1 MDLPEYGDLVSLD
14 IALHEPLR
22 MTEQVDGN
30 LLLDA
35 PLSYLGPGGFPRFEH
50 TYSLPFPVE
59 FKR

>member
-1 MDLPEYGDLVSLD
+1 MDFPECDDLVSLD

-35 PLSYLGPGGFPRFEH
+35 PLSYLEPGRFARLEQN
-50 TYSLPFPVE
+50 S
-59 FKR
+59 